1 MEPREAATVMLV
13 RDAAQVGPHDGDSHA
28 SPSATDRA
36 SDDLGS
42 AARSTTEIEVFLL
55 RRNPHSAFVA
65 GAYVFPGGALD
76 PEDRAPEM
84 LDLVHG
90 CEASV
95 ADGQLGVDGGLGFW
109 VAAIRESFEEGGV
122 LLARDRATGCPVDP
136 RVSDRLAPER
146 SAIASR
152 AASFASLLASEALV
166 LDAGRLRPFGRWIT
180 PSPAPRRYD
189 TWFFVAPAPAGHAYA
204 HDADETVASEWMRPT
219 DALARARRQEI
230 ELIYP
235 TFRSLQAVAR
245 FHDTASL
252 FAAVD
257 RAWQEPATALRV
269 INPDQGWQ
277 VRLPGDGDGD
287 DSEVDALAYSRTH
300 RRAAG
305 AR

>member
-1 MEPREAATVMLV
+1 VEPREAATVMLV
-13 RDAAQVGPHDGDSHA
+13 RDAPNGGPHDGDFHA
-28 SPSATDRA
+28 KPPATERAVDDPGSAPRSATG
-36 SDDLGS
+36 L
-42 AARSTTEIEVFLL
+42 EVFLL
-55 RRNPHSAFVA
+55 RRNLHSAFVA

-90 CEASV
+90 YEASV

-136 RVSDRLAPER
+136 RVSNRLAPER

-152 AASFASLLASEALV
+152 EASFAELLASEGLV

-204 HDADETVASEWMRPT
+204 HDANETVASEWMRPT
-219 DALARARRQEI
+219 DALARAGRQEI

-235 TFRSLQAVAR
+235 TFRSLQALAR

-257 RAWQEPATALRV
+257 RAWQEPTTALRV
-269 INPDQGWQ
+269 MKPDQGWQ
-277 VRLPGDGDGD
+277 VRLTGDDD
-287 DSEVDALAYSRTH
+287 DSEVDALAHSTTH